1 MKTFYLLLLLAMY
14 ANGGLLD
21 RSIKTALDKIHASLN
36 KHRLLSIRE
45 KMHSLKS
52 KVLAKIALSPEKKA
66 VLEEKLQKMTKIKK
80 NHVNVKGDSINEINE
95 RSDISELLFQGDIVL
110 TDVQAEELIQ
120 DAEGKRVK
128 RQAFRDG
135 GYPRTT
141 WEKGVF
147 YSFHNASNKVK
158 SVFTKAAQEWEKDT
172 CIDFIESDG
181 PERIEVMIEDG
192 CWSYVGNTHK
202 KQPLSLGDG
211 CESVG
216 TAAHEIGHAL
226 GMFHTHSRHDRDDFI
241 MLNAKNIQP
250 GWEDQFDKETKK
262 TNDNYNITYDYGS
275 VMHYGATRFAL
286 FYEFVR
292 RLCLTAK
299 VLEFSA
305 TYNDEYTMVPYDE
318 NYIETLG
325 SPFISFYELLMINK
339 HYNCLGESPGGICR
353 KNGHDRDDFI
363 MLNAKNIQP
372 GWEDQFD
379 KETKKTN
386 DNYGITYDY
395 GSVMHYGAT
404 SATYNDEYTMVP
416 YDENYIETLGSPFIS
431 FYELLMINK
440 HYNCLGKCKKTPQCK
455 NDGFPHPRDCSKC
468 ICPSGY
474 GGDLCDKKPS
484 GCGAVLQATNT
495 HKTLKDVIGDE
506 RNTEEREDFEKCH
519 YWIEAPAGKKIEI
532 KIVSFSEGHAVDGC
546 VYAGV
551 EIKTNKDQRLTGYR
565 FCAPEDA
572 GKTLVSSSNRVPVIT
587 YNRAYVSETILKYRA
602 GKPNLTKQYK
612 KLAAMI

>member
-1 MKTFYLLLLLAMY
+1 MKALYLLLLLAMY
-14 ANGGLLD
+14 VNGGLLD

-66 VLEEKLQKMTKIKK
+66 VLEEKLQKVTKIKK

-172 CIDFIESDG
+172 CIDFIESDS

-262 TNDNYNITYDYGS
+262 TNDNYGITYDYGS

-286 FYEFVR
+286 LYEFVK

-299 VLEFSA
+299 VFEFSA

-339 HYNCLGESPGGICR
+339 HYNCLGKCR
-353 KNGHDRDDFI
+353 
-363 MLNAKNIQP
+363 
-372 GWEDQFD
+372 
-379 KETKKTN
+379 
-386 DNYGITYDY
+386 
-395 GSVMHYGAT
+395 
-404 SATYNDEYTMVP
+404 
-416 YDENYIETLGSPFIS
+416 
-431 FYELLMINK
+431 
-440 HYNCLGKCKKTPQCK
+440 KTPQCK

-495 HKTLKDVIGDE
+495 YKTLKDVIGDE

-572 GKTLVSSSNRVPVIT
+572 GKTLISSSNRVPVIT
-587 YNRAYVSETILKYRA
+587 YNRAYESETVLKYRA
-602 GKPNLTKQYK
+602 V
-612 KLAAMI
+612 